1 MFLEID
7 GLNVFYERKKGEGI
21 PVLILHGW
29 GCNVSTV
36 RPVFDYFAALG
47 RDVTALDFV
56 GFGQSDTPPPEFTV
70 YDYARLTAKLI
81 DELGLNKPDVIA
93 HSFGGRVAVI
103 LASENRI
110 NRLLLTDAAGVKP
123 KRGLRYR
130 FKVMS
135 YKLKRKLLKREP
147 KNAGSSDYKALSEGM
162 RRVFV
167 SVVNT
172 HLDGLLGKIK
182 CPTLLVWGENDRDT
196 PLYMAKRIVK
206 AVDGSA
212 LIVMKNCGH
221 FAYLD
226 DTIGFNRIAGEFFK
240 EKTE

>member
-36 RPVFDYFAALG
+36 RPVFDYFAQSG
-47 RDVTALDFV
+47 RDVTAIDFA
-56 GFGQSDTPPPEFTV
+56 GFGQSDAPPPTFTV
-70 YDYARLTAKLI
+70 YDYARLTAGVIDALKL
-81 DELGLNKPDVIA
+81 GKPDVIA

-123 KRGLRYR
+123 KRGLKYR
-130 FKVMS
+130 FKVAA
-135 YKLKRKLLKREP
+135 YKIKRKILRREP
-147 KNAGSSDYKALSEGM
+147 KNAGSSDYKSLSENM

-172 HLDGLLGKIK
+172 HLDGLLGKIT

-196 PLYMAKRIVK
+196 PLYMAKRIAASVG
-206 AVDGSA
+206 DSA

-226 DTIGFNRIAGEFFK
+226 DSVRFNAIASAFFK
-240 EKTE
+240 EEK